1 MKLFLQMF
9 VAIILV
15 ILGCV
20 APPEYSDGLLENIPA
35 IVNEDDY
42 FSLSI
47 LGDEYTEEK
56 EWDLL
61 LSATST
67 EILLTT
73 LIVKDLNLTNSDSSS
88 LSIINDL
95 GTIILNLDI
104 QNEINFFSQDSVSN
118 IGIPKKVIFEGEKF
132 TGRIEYQI
140 IKN

>member
-15 ILGCV
+15 ISGCV